1 MVPHKATILL
11 VEDDELVGQLLARV
25 LSDSG
30 YAVEEADDGA
40 SALQAAHGLNGSLSL
55 IITDINMPVMDGLEF
70 ARALRLTDR
79 KVPFLFVTARM
90 DPDVLKDIR
99 PPARVLRKPF
109 TPDEFMEV
117 VTRLLTARDGVGQL
131 A

>member
-1 MVPHKATILL
+1 MVPRTSKILL

-30 YAVEEADDGA
+30 YAVEEADNGA
-40 SALQAAHGLNGSLSL
+40 SALQAAHRLNGSLGL
-55 IITDINMPVMDGLEF
+55 IVADINLPIMDGLEF
-70 ARALRLTDR
+70 ARALRLTDG

-90 DPDVLKDIR
+90 DPGVLDGIR
-99 PPARVLRKPF
+99 PPAQVLRKPF
-109 TPDEFMEV
+109 TPDEFLAAV
-117 VTRLLTARDGVGQL
+117 VDGVGQL